1 MNPSREE
8 EDREGGR
15 LEGEKEEGSLSRTRA
30 FLAIEGGEE
39 EEDPEGRRGEVS
51 VERPFPLSLGRDRVN
66 ISSRERGS
74 ELGEKEGKETEIEL
88 ASFGSPGSSSYQRNR
103 NALEKNFLQRR
114 RKWVVWYL
122 FNANG
127 SSK

>member
-66 ISSRERGS
+66 ISSRERGR
-74 ELGEKEGKETEIEL
+74 ELGEREGRKER
-88 ASFGSPGSSSYQRNR
+88 SSSSSLRSDR
-103 NALEKNFLQRR
+103 PGARPISATGMLLKRISC
-114 RKWVVWYL
+114 KGDG
-122 FNANG
+122 NG
-127 SSK
+127 